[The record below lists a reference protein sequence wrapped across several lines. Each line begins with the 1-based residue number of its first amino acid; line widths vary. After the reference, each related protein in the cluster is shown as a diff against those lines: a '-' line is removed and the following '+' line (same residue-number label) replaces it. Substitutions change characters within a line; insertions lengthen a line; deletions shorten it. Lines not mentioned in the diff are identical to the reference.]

1 MAHRYKFYAAETG
14 TAYQYFFAGSRS
26 VNRPEGQGAGNDYIF
41 VVTPDQ
47 KPPFILRIFVSVRAQ
62 EAWQQAHQ
70 RDLDSNEVY
79 AVAKMRLYRAFDEIE
94 DLRDLGFHLL
104 VDEANVEDL
113 LGPLSL

>member
-1 MAHRYKFYAAETG
+1 M
-14 TAYQYFFAGSRS
+14 
-26 VNRPEGQGAGNDYIF
+26 
-41 VVTPDQ
+41 
-47 KPPFILRIFVSVRAQ
+47 
-62 EAWQQAHQ
+62 
-70 RDLDSNEVY
+70 Y